1 MTTETQ
7 TESKTFHLGALLTV
21 ATGLTLTP
29 LQELRELLEY
39 LTGIPVFTHQ
49 IGRVAREVRPHLLL
63 QQPQLASDDLQFEVL
78 KLQAMLAECEGA
90 DRKYLVMGWLIQ
102 QTLTYGENL
111 PVQPLPAGTWI
122 VGNPI
127 AELEE
132 TFGPD
137 RLLVFV
143 TDDDEKEN
151 AATS

>member
-7 TESKTFHLGALLTV
+7 TESKTFPLGTVLTV
-21 ATGLTLTP
+21 ATGLTLPPLET
-29 LQELRELLEY
+29 LQELLQY
-39 LTGIPVFTHQ
+39 LTGMPVFTHQ

-63 QQPQLASDDLQFEVL
+63 QLPQLASEDLQFEVL

-111 PVQPLPAGTWI
+111 PVQPLPAGTWSA
-122 VGNPI
+122 GNPI
-127 AELEE
+127 EELTERV
-132 TFGPD
+132 GAD